1 MKISRKSA
9 SAILLALCCSFQ
21 NTYADV
27 APTQRNYVMR
37 ARPGVSIT
45 DSVLSE
51 SQLYDGR
58 TQISLSYFDGLGRSI
73 GQCEMGAGG
82 AGEDIFTLVEYD
94 RRGLEARRWQPV
106 PIELSQGMLPGAEAF
121 AAEAADFYGD
131 TRAYTETVYEE
142 TALRRPSWV
151 TAPGQVTA
159 GHQTE
164 IRYGY
169 NDAAGAL
176 SLARYEFSGSLVR
189 NIGMYPANS
198 LRVTESIDPDGRR
211 VIEFEDCEGV
221 PLCRRVITDEGT
233 YADTR
238 RVYDRYGDLRVVL
251 QPELANSIGTEM
263 SVNRAEMKR
272 YAWYY
277 TYDWRHRVTRY
288 RAPGRETA
296 YNVYDALGRL
306 VLTQTGEQHAA
317 HQWTYLM
324 YDANHRKAVQ
334 GVLTTTTSQTRL
346 AAMLDTVM
354 ITARRDD
361 TRYTDLYYDCA
372 DAPGTF
378 EPYQSWLYDDYG
390 FMEWAT
396 LPEAPAAAEAVEM
409 AGGRGLQTGMA
420 YKVDGT
426 VYVRAAGYDS
436 KARPVTSVEYD
447 SFGQSYRL
455 CLFTRYDFCG
465 NVVWQCERYD
475 NMAEQTVIDS
485 RQVALRHTLDRAG
498 RVVRTDF
505 NTSADISPS
514 KWTVLRRYTYD
525 GLGRLSEVT
534 DGVTAAYAY
543 DVRSRMT
550 SVSSPLF
557 SQQLFYGASPLNAA
571 HADYSGNIVASVTR
585 PGPGAAADTLCY
597 VYDRMGRMTS
607 ATGTRLS
614 ETLDFDLNGNVRRVD
629 RSWRGT
635 AVSETH
641 VTLDGNLVSDVTE
654 YAEDV
659 LSGTVPR
666 ISRGDYPAA
675 MAYDRDG
682 RLVSDSTRHIARI
695 DYEAF
700 GAALPRFI
708 DMGTNSI
715 MLRYRPDGTLAQ
727 RRHTRRYTELFT
739 DRKGVTRE
747 RVRTD
752 ETRHTFAGSFE
763 SVSGQGWIY
772 HFDGGFLTMTDGTP
786 HYFARDYQGSTR
798 AVYTASASQIAPL
811 AASAGDMTATPQPPY
826 TVEQVTDYYPT
837 GLPVDITAAVTGLP
851 AASAATDRLH
861 IGNRWINHAG
871 VGYYDNT
878 ARYFDVLTVRF
889 TAADQLEWKYYSLSP
904 WAHCAGNPVNFI
916 DPSGMIFTADSE
928 KDIDDFIN
936 ITTDRLTA
944 EYTSV
949 IRILFKGG
957 GLTNKNYRKISQHIA
972 TANKYNEVLSEI
984 KVLRNS
990 DVVYNIVHTRHRPSG
1005 NEYADGGT
1013 RFNFETKQIDLELY
1027 VDPENKN
1034 NLAHE
1039 LKHAYQFETGKLSLR
1054 INGTTPELYD
1064 QTDEEEAYE
1073 RGQLYDGPSWGWKG
1087 IHYTKFPSKNKDV
1100 YIEAQKEDGILKLI
1114 GTDVFK
1120 YNGRYYGPKQNINK
1134 SK

>member
-1 MKISRKSA
+1 MRGPLGIYIA
-9 SAILLALCCSFQ
+9 FAAALAAAGPAAVR
-21 NTYADV
+21 ADV
-27 APTQRNYVMR
+27 APAQRNYVMR

-45 DSVLSE
+45 DGELSE
-51 SQLYDGR
+51 SQLYDGP
-58 TQISLSYFDGLGRSI
+58 TQISLSYFDGLGRPI

-82 AGEDIFTLVEYD
+82 AGEDIFTFVEYD

-142 TALRRPSWV
+142 TALRRPLRV
-151 TAPGQVTA
+151 TAPGQAAA
-159 GHQTE
+159 GHPAKVE
-164 IRYGY
+164 YGY
-169 NDAAGAL
+169 NDAAGDR
-176 SLARYEFSGSLVR
+176 SLARYQFTGLLVK

-361 TRYTDLYYDCA
+361 TRYADLYYDCA

-426 VYVRAAGYDS
+426 VYVRAVGYDS

-455 CLFTRYDFCG
+455 CLFTRYDFRG

-514 KWTVLRRYTYD
+514 GWTVLRRYTYD

-708 DMGTNSI
+708 DMGTSSI
-715 MLRYRPDGTLAQ
+715 LLRYRPDGTLAQ

-752 ETRHTFAGSFE
+752 ETRHTFTGSFE
-763 SVSGQGWIY
+763 SVSGRGWIY
-772 HFDGGFLTMTDGTP
+772 HFDGGYVTMTDGEA

-798 AVYTASASQIAPL
+798 AVYTAASRQIAPL
-811 AASAGDMTATPQPPY
+811 TASADGAAAANGFGDVTVTPRPQY
-826 TVEQVTDYYPT
+826 NLEQATDYYPT
-837 GLPVDITAAVTGLP
+837 GLPVDITAEMTDAP
-851 AASAATDRLH
+851 AASAATDMLH

-871 VGYYDNT
+871 LGYYDNT
-878 ARYFDVLTVRF
+878 ARYYDALTVRF
-889 TAADQLEWKYYSLSP
+889 TAADRLEWKTPQLSP
-904 WAHCAGNPVNFI
+904 WSHCAGNPVNFI
-916 DPSGMIFTADSE
+916 DPSGCNTCVIYEPTGVGHVGMLIQHSDKRWYLYSKNGARYS
-928 KDIDDFIN
+928 
-936 ITTDRLTA
+936 A
-944 EYTSV
+944 SSGSQGSV
-949 IRILFKGG
+949 I
-957 GLTNKNYRKISQHIA
+957 GLNEKSSSGEHLADLGEMSFSSPEEFFASEYNQSRPNPYTEGLVYETTPSQDQAAIDA
-972 TANKYNEVLSEI
+972 ITKEIDKTYDLLQDNCMTAVRAALRAIDVWDASIIDFGEVTIPLI
-984 KVLRNS
+984 NWT
-990 DVVYNIVHTRHRPSG
+990 IG
-1005 NEYADGGT
+1005 
-1013 RFNFETKQIDLELY
+1013 
-1027 VDPENKN
+1027 
-1034 NLAHE
+1034 
-1039 LKHAYQFETGKLSLR
+1039 LR
-1054 INGTTPELYD
+1054 IPIRAPMN
-1064 QTDEEEAYE
+1064 AYP
-1073 RGQLYDGPSWGWKG
+1073 LLKG
-1087 IHYTKFPSKNKDV
+1087 FTKYKR
-1100 YIEAQKEDGILKLI
+1100 IAE
-1114 GTDVFK
+1114 
-1120 YNGRYYGPKQNINK
+1120 
-1134 SK
+1134 

>member
-1 MKISRKSA
+1 MQSEILMGKH
-9 SAILLALCCSFQ
+9 AIEHC
-21 NTYADV
+21 
-27 APTQRNYVMR
+27 
-37 ARPGVSIT
+37 
-45 DSVLSE
+45 
-51 SQLYDGR
+51 
-58 TQISLSYFDGLGRSI
+58 
-73 GQCEMGAGG
+73 
-82 AGEDIFTLVEYD
+82 
-94 RRGLEARRWQPV
+94 
-106 PIELSQGMLPGAEAF
+106 
-121 AAEAADFYGD
+121 
-131 TRAYTETVYEE
+131 
-142 TALRRPSWV
+142 
-151 TAPGQVTA
+151 
-159 GHQTE
+159 
-164 IRYGY
+164 
-169 NDAAGAL
+169 
-176 SLARYEFSGSLVR
+176 
-189 NIGMYPANS
+189 NI
-198 LRVTESIDPDGRR
+198 
-211 VIEFEDCEGV
+211 
-221 PLCRRVITDEGT
+221 
-233 YADTR
+233 
-238 RVYDRYGDLRVVL
+238 
-251 QPELANSIGTEM
+251 
-263 SVNRAEMKR
+263 
-272 YAWYY
+272 
-277 TYDWRHRVTRY
+277 
-288 RAPGRETA
+288 
-296 YNVYDALGRL
+296 
-306 VLTQTGEQHAA
+306 
-317 HQWTYLM
+317 
-324 YDANHRKAVQ
+324 
-334 GVLTTTTSQTRL
+334 
-346 AAMLDTVM
+346 
-354 ITARRDD
+354 
-361 TRYTDLYYDCA
+361 
-372 DAPGTF
+372 
-378 EPYQSWLYDDYG
+378 
-390 FMEWAT
+390 
-396 LPEAPAAAEAVEM
+396 
-409 AGGRGLQTGMA
+409 
-420 YKVDGT
+420 
-426 VYVRAAGYDS
+426 
-436 KARPVTSVEYD
+436 
-447 SFGQSYRL
+447 
-455 CLFTRYDFCG
+455 
-465 NVVWQCERYD
+465 
-475 NMAEQTVIDS
+475 
-485 RQVALRHTLDRAG
+485 
-498 RVVRTDF
+498 
-505 NTSADISPS
+505 
-514 KWTVLRRYTYD
+514 
-525 GLGRLSEVT
+525 
-534 DGVTAAYAY
+534 
-543 DVRSRMT
+543 
-550 SVSSPLF
+550 
-557 SQQLFYGASPLNAA
+557 
-571 HADYSGNIVASVTR
+571 
-585 PGPGAAADTLCY
+585 
-597 VYDRMGRMTS
+597 
-607 ATGTRLS
+607 
-614 ETLDFDLNGNVRRVD
+614 
-629 RSWRGT
+629 
-635 AVSETH
+635 
-641 VTLDGNLVSDVTE
+641 TLDGNLVSDVTE
-654 YAEDV
+654 YAEDI

-715 MLRYRPDGTLAQ
+715 MLRYRPDGTIAS
-727 RRHTRRYTELFT
+727 RRYRRRYTELFT

-752 ETRHTFAGSFE
+752 ETVHAYTGSFE
-763 SVSGQGWIY
+763 TSTNQGWIY
-772 HFDGGFLTMTDGTP
+772 HFDGGYVTMTDGEA
-786 HYFARDYQGSTR
+786 HYFARDYQGTTR
-798 AVYTASASQIAPL
+798 AVYTAASRQIAPL
-811 AASAGDMTATPQPPY
+811 AASADGAAAANGFGDVTVTPRY
-826 TVEQVTDYYPT
+826 TLEQATDYYPT
-837 GLPVDITAAVTGLP
+837 GLPVDITAEMTDAP

-871 VGYYDNT
+871 LGYYDNT
-878 ARYFDVLTVRF
+878 ARYFDALTVRF